1 MRRGDKRIMK
11 RIGWVSLGFSLAA
24 VGVYVAREL
33 RGRYKFNHRTPIDF
47 YNHAGDTYDFDGSE
61 VGVGV

>member
-1 MRRGDKRIMK
+1 MRRGDKTIMK

-24 VGVYVAREL
+24 VGMYVAREL
-33 RGRYKFNHRTPIDF
+33 RGWYVFNHRSPYEF
-47 YNHAGDTYDFDGSE
+47 YSHAGDQFEMNGSE